1 MDKYDIV
8 FDLVEHPDRY
18 SREQMT
24 EILSDPETR
33 EIYNLLCKSA
43 SAFTAASAA
52 DDDIDAE
59 WRKFA
64 AANPAGRPR
73 LMWFGRRAA
82 SVIGFALLSLVAVAV
97 GIAVTMAVVESRPDS
112 AAESVQTDDVP
123 ETVMEMAAPDEAGD
137 SVAVLTSP
145 IVFENETLEN
155 ILALVAS
162 HYGLDVKFG
171 NSAAAGLHL
180 YFNFDPQLSVGQ
192 VIDRLNTFEQIN
204 IRLDGK
210 TLTVD

>member
-43 SAFTAASAA
+43 SAVTAASAD

-123 ETVMEMAAPDEAGD
+123 ETVMEVAAPDEADD

-171 NSAAAGLHL
+171 NSGAAGLHL

>member
-43 SAFTAASAA
+43 SAVTAASAD

-59 WRKFA
+59 WRKFS
-64 AANPAGRPR
+64 AANPAGGQR

-97 GIAVTMAVVESRPDS
+97 GIAVTIAVVESRPDS

-162 HYGLDVKFG
+162 HYGLDVKFD
-171 NSAAAGLHL
+171 NSASAGLHL

>member
-1 MDKYDIV
+1 MDKYDII

-24 EILSDPETR
+24 EILSDPEAR

-43 SAFTAASAA
+43 SAVAAASA
-52 DDDIDAE
+52 DDDDVDAE

-64 AANPAGRPR
+64 ADNLAGHPR

-97 GIAVTMAVVESRPDS
+97 GIAVAMAVIERKPDTATEAVS
-112 AAESVQTDDVP
+112 ADDAP
-123 ETVMEMAAPDEAGD
+123 ETVIELHRPDEAGD

-162 HYGLDVKFG
+162 HYSLDVKFSD
-171 NSAAAGLHL
+171 SAAADLHL
-180 YFNFDPQLSVGQ
+180 YFNFDPQLSVSQ
-192 VIDRLNTFEQIN
+192 VVDRLNTFEQIN